1 MQIGRVTGLPE
12 PTQFSQGDAQTV
24 SLTVLANATQAR
36 QLLGHGENR
45 AERFVPIVFGNWG
58 TQYNALYELLEVSA
72 DHSPD
77 LDRTSL
83 REVAITARAENRGRQ
98 VANKVLLLRGDN
110 RNRVA
115 NAGVTGPLYR
125 AAVPSGAA
133 NYGPYNIGP
142 AEFLAQTPVSTSRDA
157 IVHLRD
163 STNCLAGVA
172 RATTANIALTGTVSV
187 DGANAANNSRVLV
200 KNQTTASQN
209 GVYVVNTGGAWT
221 RASDANTAA
230 ELAYM
235 QVGVQSGTLNAGKTF
250 FLPLGENDITVG
262 TTSLNYQETPAFSLR
277 ESNRGGPVSIS
288 YESSLASHYDGACTI
303 TEGTTVVTGETAL
316 AANATN
322 IVMDNGLVKVAYDDA
337 LDYGGKGLV
346 ISKWDAGDDDWDEG
360 KVVAPFFDISLD
372 PVDLGALAIM
382 ANSPDF
388 CSLRYR
394 IPIGGTVDISISR
407 GSYVVTFAYSLAI
420 SQRMTM
426 AAAELGESI
435 ILDMGTFIAVAPE
448 APTGAGFTNASA
460 ILLSGDGGA
469 IAYGSGTLTEDALSG
484 LYTASTNPSKSHV
497 WGYFPI
503 YDFTSKTGDD
513 ELYGMTRQFFAMLS
527 QQTSAGVL

>member
-1 MQIGRVTGLPE
+1 
-12 PTQFSQGDAQTV
+12 
-24 SLTVLANATQAR
+24 
-36 QLLGHGENR
+36 
-45 AERFVPIVFGNWG
+45 
-58 TQYNALYELLEVSA
+58 
-72 DHSPD
+72 
-77 LDRTSL
+77 
-83 REVAITARAENRGRQ
+83 
-98 VANKVLLLRGDN
+98 
-110 RNRVA
+110 
-115 NAGVTGPLYR
+115 
-125 AAVPSGAA
+125 VPSDAA

-142 AEFLAQTPVSTSRDA
+142 AVFLPQTAVSTSRNA

-163 STNCLAGVA
+163 STNCLEGVA

-250 FLPLGENDITVG
+250 FLPLGENDITVD
-262 TTSLNYQETPAFSLR
+262 TTALTYQEAPAFSLR

-288 YESSLASHYDGACTI
+288 YESALASHYNGACTI

-316 AANATN
+316 AANAAN
-322 IVMDNGLVKVAYDDA
+322 IVMDNGLVKVAYEDSFGW
-337 LDYGGKGLV
+337 GGKGLLV
-346 ISKWDAGDDDWDEG
+346 SKYDPVNQDWDEG
-360 KVVAPFFDISLD
+360 MVVAPFFDISLD
-372 PVDLGALAIM
+372 PLDLGAPAIM

-420 SQRMTM
+420 SQPMTM

-435 ILDMGTFIAVAPE
+435 ILDMGTFLAVAPE

-484 LYTASTNPSKSHV
+484 LYSASTNPSKSHV

-513 ELYGMTRQFFAMLS
+513 ELNGMTRQFFAMLS

>member
-1 MQIGRVTGLPE
+1 
-12 PTQFSQGDAQTV
+12 
-24 SLTVLANATQAR
+24 
-36 QLLGHGENR
+36 
-45 AERFVPIVFGNWG
+45 
-58 TQYNALYELLEVSA
+58 
-72 DHSPD
+72 
-77 LDRTSL
+77 
-83 REVAITARAENRGRQ
+83 
-98 VANKVLLLRGDN
+98 
-110 RNRVA
+110 
-115 NAGVTGPLYR
+115 
-125 AAVPSGAA
+125 VPSGAA

-142 AEFLAQTPVSTSRDA
+142 AVFLPQTPVSTSRDA

-163 STNCLAGVA
+163 STNCLEGVA

-372 PVDLGALAIM
+372 PVDLGAPAIM